1 MQVKLICSDI
11 DGTLLNK
18 NRELSP
24 KTILVIKELSQ
35 IPFILISSRMP
46 QAMKHLQGELSI
58 NHLPLIAYNG
68 GLILEGEEV
77 LHSTEISNKL
87 TESVCNFS
95 ANTNI
100 HTSLYHGYNWF
111 VPEMDYWANRESNN
125 TKVRPQVQDI
135 DRTLVQWKEKNIG
148 AHKIMCM
155 GDENEID
162 SLARYI
168 EENHSDQIIGYRSK
182 PTYLEISPVTISKKT
197 AISTLIDLKYAEL
210 SLESVLAFGDN
221 YNDIEMLTAVGT
233 GVAVQNAISEVLAV
247 ADEITLS
254 NIEDGVAT
262 FLEKQMQ
269 VLSSSKKGFNVES
282 IKTQH

>member
-11 DGTLLNK
+11 DGTLLNIK
-18 NRELSP
+18 RELSP
-24 KTILVIKELSQ
+24 KTIRVIKELSQ

-68 GLILEGEEV
+68 ALILEGEDV

-87 TESVCNFS
+87 TDSVCNFS
-95 ANTNI
+95 TNTNI
-100 HTSLYHGYNWF
+100 HTSLYHKHNWF

-125 TKVRPQVQDI
+125 TKVRPHIQDI
-135 DRTLVQWKEKNIG
+135 DKTLVQWKEKNIG

-162 SLARYI
+162 NLASFI
-168 EENHSDQIIGYRSK
+168 EENHVDQIIGYRSK

-197 AISTLIDLKYAEL
+197 AIATLLDIKYAEL

-221 YNDIEMLTAVGT
+221 HNDIDMLTGVGT
-233 GVAVQNAISEVLAV
+233 GVAVQNAISEVIAA

-262 FLEKQMQ
+262 FLEKKLM
-269 VLSSSKKGFNVES
+269 VSTSRS
-282 IKTQH
+282 